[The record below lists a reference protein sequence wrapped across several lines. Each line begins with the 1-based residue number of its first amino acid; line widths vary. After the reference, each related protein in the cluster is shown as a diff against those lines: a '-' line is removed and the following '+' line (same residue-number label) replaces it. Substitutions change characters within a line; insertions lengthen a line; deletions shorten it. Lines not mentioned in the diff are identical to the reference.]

1 MIHIAIY
8 NTFDS
13 MGVYYAE
20 NIFKWFKTALWDAPL
35 RLYLD
40 IQLEQIKL
48 ERNLSKKMM
57 DENSS

>member
-1 MIHIAIY
+1 MIHTAIY

-13 MGVYYAE
+13 MGVYYAV
-20 NIFKWFKTALWDAPL
+20 NIYKWFKIALWDAPL

-40 IQLEQIKL
+40 IQLEHIKL